1 MLAQVWRSLGRE
13 SPAGLQAFRTND
25 LFSAARPSF
34 LRASFSSSS
43 SCPLGWVISFSPPLS
58 LCAGT
63 LWAKATRSARATCA
77 AWLLVLASLRSA
89 FLLCASP
96 ISLWPSAS
104 ASDSPIRLGGRL
116 MLCLHWFA
124 RERVSQRRRQRRK
137 RAQENAE
144 LALAF
149 ALRPPAPLGPAL
161 PSAWRRAPVPDAGWR
176 STCLQVK
183 GRGR

>member
-1 MLAQVWRSLGRE
+1 MLAQVWRLLGRE
-13 SPAGLQAFRTND
+13 SPARLQAFRMID
-25 LFSAARPSF
+25 LFSAAKLCF

-43 SCPLGWVISFSPPLS
+43 SSCPLGSVISFSLPLS

-63 LWAKATRSARATCA
+63 LWATATRSARATCA
-77 AWLLVLASLRSA
+77 AWLLALASLRSA
-89 FLLCASP
+89 FLICASP

-104 ASDSPIRLGGRL
+104 VSDSPIRLGGRL
-116 MLCLHWFA
+116 MVFLHWFA

-176 STCLQVK
+176 STCL
-183 GRGR
+183 